1 MARGRV
7 LEDLFKNLTYRERLL
22 PFHFVVANRIHQVTG
37 PQQHAKLAKV
47 ELRTRLACSEKGSH
61 RDCWVED
68 SCSGYEPKQR
78 FDLASELAAR
88 R

>member
-7 LEDLFKNLTYRERLL
+7 LEDLFKNLTYRERL

-47 ELRTRLACSEKGSH
+47 ELGTKTRL
-61 RDCWVED
+61 
-68 SCSGYEPKQR
+68 
-78 FDLASELAAR
+78 
-88 R
+88 